1 MNQNDIETIF
11 SNIRKDSSLLNTIDI
26 SELLENERN
35 ESLENKTLDDI
46 LQEIIDVFKECG
58 LENKKIKEFCESLT
72 GYRYIDNLYDIHR
85 GKYIRWINKSSLTK
99 ITNGGIVMDTKI
111 MDEGTQIL
119 CKTPANRFFQIKFDN
134 NIIFQ
139 KLTTGEQLVLY
150 AYEHYKNNN

>member
-1 MNQNDIETIF
+1 MNETDIETIF
-11 SNIRKDSSLLNTIDI
+11 NNIRKDSSLLNTIDI
-26 SELLENERN
+26 NQLLENERN

-46 LQEIIDVFKECG
+46 LQEIIEVFKEQG
-58 LENKKIKEFCESLT
+58 LTNKKIKDFCESLA
-72 GYRYIDNLYDIHR
+72 GYRYIENLYDIHR
-85 GKYIRWINKSSLTK
+85 GKYIRWVNKSSMTK

-119 CKTPANRFFQIKFDN
+119 CKTSSNRFFQIKFDN

-150 AYEHYKNNN
+150 AYEHCKK